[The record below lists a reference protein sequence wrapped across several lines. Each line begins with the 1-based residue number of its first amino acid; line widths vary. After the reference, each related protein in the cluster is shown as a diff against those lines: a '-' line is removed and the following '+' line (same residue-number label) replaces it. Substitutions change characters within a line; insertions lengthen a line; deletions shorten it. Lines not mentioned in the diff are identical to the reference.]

1 MNSLLWYSH
10 ICKRLKRVWSRQS
23 TSFLHLLQIVKWS
36 TAIQQPG
43 KGRALQKECWREKS
57 RKIHQ
62 NRAQSKS
69 CIQKPLDLGPV
80 VQIWVTQISCLIP
93 SAKPKSS
100 WAFMCMKARFAV
112 CISGTFLAIPKKK
125 EDGERL
131 LGRSG
136 RSRADEGNTAPLW
149 YHCHYLTFLFCCFQ
163 Y

>member
-43 KGRALQKECWREKS
+43 KGRALQKECWKEKS

-80 VQIWVTQISCLIP
+80 VQIRVTQISCLIP

-100 WAFMCMKARFAV
+100 WAFICMKARFAV
-112 CISGTFLAIPKKK
+112 CISGTFLAIPKKRK
-125 EDGERL
+125 MGKDCWEEVGGAELMRGTL
-131 LGRSG
+131 L
-136 RSRADEGNTAPLW
+136 LW
-149 YHCHYLTFLFCCFQ
+149 YRCHYLTFLFCCFQ